1 MQSDAIA
8 TRGYTGLLLP
18 FAIALMVAGCREA
31 ARETGPASAQQ
42 APASQAPT
50 VADAPSDTT
59 DWKTV
64 DQAMGRLGK
73 MEPGEVYKY
82 SMPRSDL
89 RVNTAGVA
97 VRPALA
103 LGSWVAFKRTGGG
116 TVAMGDLVL
125 TEDEIAP
132 VMSKLQ
138 AMGVEQTALHNH
150 LLHESPG
157 VMYLHIHGQ
166 GDPVKIAQAVR
177 AALAQTK
184 TPPAKPEGAQ
194 AAEPVG
200 LDTAAIARALGY
212 SGKVNSGVY
221 QVSVPRAEPVR
232 ADGMEVPPAMGVAT
246 ALNFQPTGASKAAVT
261 GDFVMTAQEV
271 NPVLRA
277 LRDARIEVTALHNH
291 LLDEEPRLFFAH
303 FWANDDAVKLAQGL
317 RSALDKMNVKKATTR
332 RSPA

>member
-8 TRGYTGLLLP
+8 TRGYTGLLFP
-18 FAIALMVAGCREA
+18 FALALTVAGCRES
-31 ARETGPASAQQ
+31 ARDTEAASAQR
-42 APASQAPT
+42 PAVSQAPT
-50 VADAPSDTT
+50 GADTTSDTT
-59 DWKTV
+59 DWKAV
-64 DQAMGRLGK
+64 DQAMGRSGK
-73 MEPGEVYKY
+73 MEPGDVYKY

-89 RVNTAGVA
+89 GVNAGGVA

-103 LGSWVAFKRTGGG
+103 LGSWVAFRRAGGG
-116 TVAMGDLVL
+116 AVAMGDLVL
-125 TEDEIAP
+125 SEDEIAP

-194 AAEPVG
+194 AAGPIG

-212 SGKVNSGVY
+212 SGKVNGGVY

-232 ADGMEVPPAMGVAT
+232 ADGMEVPPSMGVAT
-246 ALNFQPTGASKAAVT
+246 ALNFQPTGGRNAAVT
-261 GDFVMTAQEV
+261 GDFVMTGQEV

-291 LLDEEPRLFFAH
+291 MLEEEPRLFFVH
-303 FWANDDAVKLAQGL
+303 FWANDDAVKLAHGL
-317 RSALDKMNVKKATTR
+317 RSALDKMNVKKAAT
-332 RSPA
+332 

>member
-1 MQSDAIA
+1 MQSDTIA
-8 TRGYTGLLLP
+8 TRGYTGLLFP

-31 ARETGPASAQQ
+31 AREAGAASQRT
-42 APASQAPT
+42 PDLQAPT
-50 VADAPSDTT
+50 GTDTTADTT
-59 DWKTV
+59 DWKAV
-64 DQAMGRLGK
+64 DQALGRSGK
-73 MEPGEVYKY
+73 MDPGEVYRY

-89 RVNTAGVA
+89 RVNAAGVA

-103 LGSWVAFKRTGGG
+103 LGSWVALKRTGGG
-116 TVAMGDLVL
+116 TIAMGDLVL

-157 VMYLHIHGQ
+157 VMYLHIHAQ

-200 LDTAAIARALGY
+200 LDTAAIAGALGY
-212 SGKVNSGVY
+212 SGKVNGGVY

-232 ADGMEVPPAMGVAT
+232 ADGMVVPPSMGVAT
-246 ALNFQPTGASKAAVT
+246 ALNFQPTGASNAAVT
-261 GDFVMTAQEV
+261 GDFVMTGQEV

-277 LRDARIEVTALHNH
+277 LRDARIEVTALHSH
-291 LLDEEPRLFFAH
+291 MLDEEPRLFFAH
-303 FWANDDAVKLAQGL
+303 FWANDDAVTLARGL
-317 RSALDKMNVKKATTR
+317 RSALDKMSVKKATT
-332 RSPA
+332 